1 MYVTGLSGHSAIL
14 PDTADNLIS
23 IEEKKSVSEREKSGI
38 LWEQQVTPRTLRYQL
53 KMSPSP

>member
-23 IEEKKSVSEREKSGI
+23 IEEKKKCEREEKKRHI
-38 LWEQQVTPRTLRYQL
+38 VRTTGDT
-53 KMSPSP
+53 